1 MAAQGGVLGK
11 LASKYVV
18 GVTPGYRDVPGLG
31 GNVKGRSSEGVNAW
45 RADFLNARAQFGVAG
60 FATYNLL
67 GENGT
72 RKALRPLFAAF
83 ADGIRALGGAR

>member
-1 MAAQGGVLGK
+1 
-11 LASKYVV
+11 VV

-45 RADFLNARAQFGVAG
+45 RADFLNARAQYGVAG

-72 RKALRPLFAAF
+72 STALRPLFAAF
-83 ADGIRALGGAR
+83 ANGIRALGGAR